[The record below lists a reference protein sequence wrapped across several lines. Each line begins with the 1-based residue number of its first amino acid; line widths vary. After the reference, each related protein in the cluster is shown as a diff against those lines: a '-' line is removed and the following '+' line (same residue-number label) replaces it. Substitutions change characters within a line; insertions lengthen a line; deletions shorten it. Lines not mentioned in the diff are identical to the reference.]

1 MAKAAIYARY
11 STSNQKD
18 TSIEDQVRRCTE
30 IARRHGYEVE
40 AALIFSDAAISG
52 SDEALDK
59 RAGYSQ
65 LLAAWDERAFDA
77 LVVDEVS
84 RLARGNME
92 LARLQERVEATR
104 VRLITAD
111 GIDSAQPAWGLLF
124 GVIGA
129 VAQQAR
135 RETRHRV
142 TRGMLGQL
150 ERGFM
155 IADAAFGYRRVVQ
168 TSSDGTPIGTRWE
181 IDEKEAAIVREMYAM
196 RRAGRSYQAIAAWL
210 NRQGIPSPR
219 KPRKGQNSYWRQ
231 GTVYRLLANTIYAGV
246 FVWQGS
252 AFSVAK
258 AQRSGRTLEPRAFAR
273 PELRLV
279 DDETWRICND
289 RTHRAH
295 RGGRRHLLA
304 GLLSCGECHATLTV
318 KVVGSRQSAYCASC
332 AAAKAVGVKTA
343 FLGYVSAAGA
353 REALEH
359 VLHRIFSDTA
369 VEEFRRRLRERL
381 SGGHEQERA
390 RLVRLLAQATRACE
404 RLARHLRDQ
413 HDDDPIIDRQYKEA
427 AADRRRLEQ
436 ELKAFDACR
445 PSKEQRAAA
454 ERQLQVDPLAV
465 LSRLLRGE
473 GDVERTQAVLGRLF
487 PRIALIGRPA
497 RHVAIYEIEVAPAVG
512 FAVAAEGQAM
522 FEQREVLTVEVRC
535 SARRPTR
542 WLVKIREHRLE

>member
-52 SDEALDK
+52 SDEVLDK

-65 LLAAWDERAFDA
+65 LLAAWDERAFNA

-124 GVIGA
+124 SVIGA
-129 VAQQAR
+129 VAQQSR

-155 IADAAFGYRRVVQ
+155 IADAPFGYRRVVE
-168 TSSDGTPIGTRWE
+168 TSNDGTTVGTRWE
-181 IDEKEAAIVREMYAM
+181 IDEKEGAIVREMYAM
-196 RRAGRSYQAIAAWL
+196 RRAGRSYRAIAAWL
-210 NRQGIPSPR
+210 NRQGILAPGRPR
-219 KPRKGQNSYWRQ
+219 ICGKSYWRQ
-231 GTVYRLLANTIYAGV
+231 GTVYRLLSNTIFVGV
-246 FVWQGS
+246 FTWQGS
-252 AFSVAK
+252 AFCRAK
-258 AQRSGRTLEPRAFAR
+258 ARRSGRTLEPRAFAR

-289 RTHRAH
+289 RTPRAH

-304 GLLSCGECHATLTV
+304 GLLSCGECRATLTV
-318 KVVGSRQSAYCASC
+318 KVAGGRESAYCASC
-332 AAAKAVGVKTA
+332 AAAKAVGVKAA
-343 FLGYVSAAGA
+343 FLGYVSTAGA

-359 VLHRIFSDTA
+359 VLRRIFSDKA
-369 VEEFRRRLRERL
+369 VEAFRRRLRERL
-381 SGGHEQERA
+381 SSSHEQERA

-413 HDDDPIIDRQYKEA
+413 HDDDPIIDKQYREA
-427 AADRRRLEQ
+427 AADRRRLEL
-436 ELKAFDACR
+436 ELKAFDVGQ
-445 PSKEQRAAA
+445 PSAEERAAL

-473 GDVERTQAVLGRLF
+473 GDVERMQAVLGRLF
-487 PRIALIGRPA
+487 PRIALVGRPA

-512 FAVAAEGQAM
+512 FAIAASGKPA
-522 FEQREVLTVEVRC
+522 FDQREVLTVEVRC
-535 SARRPTR
+535 SAHRPTR
-542 WLVKIREHRLE
+542 WLVQILEDRFE